1 MHTRAQLIH
10 DALLLHTLTGD
21 PLLMDSIRVLAIPK
35 EDEVTGFATANIVAG
50 KQAFLT
56 LYANSVISPLDG
68 TLTPDNEPG

>member
-1 MHTRAQLIH
+1 
-10 DALLLHTLTGD
+10 
-21 PLLMDSIRVLAIPK
+21 MDSIRVLAIPK